1 MVVKN
6 ELNVQ
11 IINIPCPDYV
21 RDGTIPCFLNQFIAL
36 KVQLCS
42 KEATLVWLT
51 IGNGNVSF
59 LCLAVTLRFFRTCG
73 AAALLM

>member
-1 MVVKN
+1 MSSMSKS
-6 ELNVQ
+6 LISHVQ
-11 IINIPCPDYV
+11 TTYV
-21 RDGTIPCFLNQFIAL
+21 LRDGTIPCFFEPIHFAL

-59 LCLAVTLRFFRTCG
+59 LCLAVTLRFFRTCA